1 MLGRSTNILCNF
13 LRHGNVKE
21 IISANIFYKL
31 WYVQEKYSAADF
43 VDKKIIDIELA
54 KPPPVESS
62 PYKLVE
68 EVKDLKE
75 LAATLKGV
83 NEFAVSLG

>member
-1 MLGRSTNILCNF
+1 M
-13 LRHGNVKE
+13 
-21 IISANIFYKL
+21 
-31 WYVQEKYSAADF
+31 VQEKYSASEF
-43 VDKKIIDIELA
+43 VDKKIIDIVPA

-75 LAATLKGV
+75 LAAKLKSV
-83 NEFAVSLG
+83 NEFAVILARCDISKSMSFLNQHNILTLFPSI